1 MRRFEIDFLEDNSD
15 ESLLNEMRRVAANFS
30 GRNLTIGEFSKLSP
44 RVSASTIVR
53 RFGTWANA
61 VTKAGLEHRYVRPN
75 YDTSD
80 EFLLDEIRRVGA
92 QYSGRNLTVEEFSN
106 LSPRIHISTIT
117 RRFGSW
123 GDALIKAGLAHRYIQ
138 PRRHSDEECFD
149 NLANVWTRLG
159 RRPST
164 EEMRHTPST
173 IGPDRYRRRWGTWKK
188 ALKAFVAW
196 ANDEGGLSQVEA
208 VPDVLQTSSPILREE
223 ARREVR
229 PGLRFKVFLRDRF
242 RCLACGRSPATH
254 LNVELHADH
263 IVSVRD
269 GGKTTFENLQTLC
282 RDCNLGKGSHSI
294 RQSDASPT

>member
-1 MRRFEIDFLEDNSD
+1 MSRFEIDFLEDNSD
-15 ESLLNEMRRVAANFS
+15 ESLLNEIRRVAGSFS
-30 GRNLTIGEFSKLSP
+30 GGNLTIREFTKLSP
-44 RVSASTIVR
+44 RVSASTLVR

-61 VTKAGLEHRYVRPN
+61 VTKAGLAHRYVPPN

-80 EFLLDEIRRVGA
+80 EFLLDEIRRVAA
-92 QYSGRNLTVEEFSN
+92 QYSGKNLTVEEFSK
-106 LSPRIHISTIT
+106 LSSRIHMSTIT

-123 GDALIKAGLAHRYIQ
+123 GVALMKAGLADRYIQ

-149 NLANVWTRLG
+149 NLANVWTHLG

-164 EEMRHTPST
+164 EEMRHAPST

-188 ALKAFVAW
+188 AIKVFVAW
-196 ANDEGGLSQVEA
+196 ANDEGGPPQVET
-208 VPDVLQTSSPILREE
+208 VLDLPQTSVPILREE

-242 RCLACGRSPATH
+242 RCLACGRSPATD

-282 RDCNLGKGSHSI
+282 RDCNLGKGPHSI
-294 RQSDASPT
+294 R